1 MPALRHLLP
10 ALLLLALAACGHRE
24 LVVLLP
30 EEDGAVGA
38 LVVAGEREA
47 IVLAQPHQGARTGLF
62 GTGREA
68 VPPEEVE
75 AVFGGAL
82 AAAPPAPV
90 TFILYFEEGSTE
102 LVAESAAR
110 LDAVFATLR
119 ERPAPEV
126 EVVGHTDR
134 VGSVA
139 GNDELARERARVA
152 RDQLYAAYLAATDEP
167 MVRAEA
173 FVHSGRGEREPL
185 VPTADEVAEPRNRR
199 VEITIR

>member
-1 MPALRHLLP
+1 MPAPGHLLA

-30 EEDGAVGA
+30 DEDGSVGT
-38 LVVAGEREA
+38 LVVAEEQRE
-47 IVLAQPHQGARTGLF
+47 IVLDQPLQGVRAGFFATD
-62 GTGREA
+62 REA

-75 AVFGGAL
+75 TVFGRAL

-102 LVAESAAR
+102 LVPESAAR
-110 LDAVFATLR
+110 LDEVFVALR

-134 VGSVA
+134 TGPVA
-139 GNDELARERARVA
+139 SNDALARERAAVA
-152 RDQLYAAYLAATDEP
+152 RDQLYAAYLAATAEP
-167 MVRAEA
+167 VVRAEK